1 MKGGMI
7 VEEKNQHKDKKDL
20 KFLINIPIHIYR

>member
-7 VEEKNQHKDKKDL
+7 VEEKNQRKNKKDL
-20 KFLINIPIHIYR
+20 KFLINMPIQ